1 MGDLCYESAMHG
13 VVFEQVGID
22 RAVAQIID
30 GDDLQILAIALG
42 IQCAQDIT
50 ADAAKTID
58 CDTKS
63 HWKVPVV
70 DLL

>member
-1 MGDLCYESAMHG
+1 VNG

-22 RAVAQIID
+22 RAVAQIVD

-50 ADAAKTID
+50 ADTAKTID
-58 CDTKS
+58 CDSKS
-63 HWKVPVV
+63 H
-70 DLL
+70 

>member
-1 MGDLCYESAMHG
+1 MGHFGVECAVNG
-13 VVFEQVGID
+13 VVFEQMGID

-30 GDDLQILAIALG
+30 GDDLQILSIALG

-58 CDTKS
+58 CDSKS
-63 HWKVPVV
+63 H
-70 DLL
+70 